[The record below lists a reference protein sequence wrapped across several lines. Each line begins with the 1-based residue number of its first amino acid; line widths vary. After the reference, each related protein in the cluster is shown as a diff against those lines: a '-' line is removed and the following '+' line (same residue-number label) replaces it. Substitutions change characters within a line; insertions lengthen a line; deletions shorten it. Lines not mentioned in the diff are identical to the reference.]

1 MLLDIGRVCI
11 KLKGREAG
19 RYCVVID
26 VIDNNFVLVD
36 GDIRRRRVNIKH
48 LEPTDK
54 VLNINKG
61 IKTEDLIKEML
72 KNKIPVSYWKL
83 KKENLLTSEIIELY
97 KQNFGEKWEEIAKSV
112 GSPGKGKLII

>member
-61 IKTEDLIKEML
+61 IKTEDLIKEMYQD
-72 KNKIPVSYWKL
+72 VQYVE
-83 KKENLLTSEIIELY
+83 ENCKDYLHYILQNIED
-97 KQNFGEKWEEIAKSV
+97 
-112 GSPGKGKLII
+112 